1 MADAVQALW
10 EQLVEL
16 DQKISDISDSTLRP
30 FGEEN
35 TAQRIAAIFNNG
47 LTEVQTA
54 EVVHAMVRLQAVVSA
69 LKMSGMGECQMDTPY
84 APLRPVGRPDGTL
97 KWCCTH
103 PTQHCF

>member
-1 MADAVQALW
+1 MTDAVQALW
-10 EQLVEL
+10 EQLVEI
-16 DQKISDISDSTLRP
+16 DHKISDISGSNLRP
-30 FGEEN
+30 DAEESV
-35 TAQRIAAIFNNG
+35 TQRISTIFDND

-54 EVVHAMVRLQAVVSA
+54 EVVQAMVRLQAVVSA

-84 APLRPVGRPDGTL
+84 APLRPIGRPDGTL

>member
-1 MADAVQALW
+1 MTDAVQALW
-10 EQLVEL
+10 EQLVEI
-16 DQKISDISDSTLRP
+16 DQKISDISGSNLRP
-30 FGEEN
+30 DAEESV
-35 TAQRIAAIFNNG
+35 TQRISTIFDND

-54 EVVHAMVRLQAVVSA
+54 EVVQAMVRLQAVVSA

-84 APLRPVGRPDGTL
+84 APLRPIGRPDGTL